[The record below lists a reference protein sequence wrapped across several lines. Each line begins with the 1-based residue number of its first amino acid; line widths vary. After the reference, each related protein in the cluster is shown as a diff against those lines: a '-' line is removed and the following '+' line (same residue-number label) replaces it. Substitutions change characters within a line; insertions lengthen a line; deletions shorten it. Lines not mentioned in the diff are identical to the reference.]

1 MLTLVRQSVPR
12 SLGETDSHAGDIGHW
27 LGMTGLIHVRTRRRI
42 GRFILYH
49 KEITMQT
56 VIDFINKHLYD
67 VFIPL
72 TALAVLRI
80 IVCLAQLKHIAA
92 LRKKKGTYHVVGHN
106 YTEIGA
112 WLGIL
117 VGFVL
122 VLATR
127 LWYVGLPLSVVLG
140 ILIGKLGKK
149 KGAELDAIYRDV
161 AWELKHE
168 AAAQA
173 AREAAS
179 HTLESGAAA
188 LEEHEENT
196 EDKGDTENG

>member
-27 LGMTGLIHVRTRRRI
+27 LGMTGLIHVRTRHRI

-67 VFIPL
+67 VM
-72 TALAVLRI
+72 
-80 IVCLAQLKHIAA
+80 KE
-92 LRKKKGTYHVVGHN
+92 K
-106 YTEIGA
+106 
-112 WLGIL
+112 
-117 VGFVL
+117 
-122 VLATR
+122 
-127 LWYVGLPLSVVLG
+127 
-140 ILIGKLGKK
+140 
-149 KGAELDAIYRDV
+149 DAIYRDV

-188 LEEHEENT
+188 LEEHEKNT

>member
-1 MLTLVRQSVPR
+1 
-12 SLGETDSHAGDIGHW
+12 
-27 LGMTGLIHVRTRRRI
+27 
-42 GRFILYH
+42 
-49 KEITMQT
+49 MQA

-67 VFIPL
+67 CFIPL
-72 TALAVLRI
+72 TALGVLRI
-80 IVCLAQLKHIAA
+80 GMCLAQLKRTGQI
-92 LRKKKGTYHVVGHN
+92 REKKGVYHAVGHN

-127 LWYVGLPLSVVLG
+127 LWYVGLPLSVALG
-140 ILIGKLGKK
+140 LLGGKLGKK

-173 AREAAS
+173 ARETAS

>member
-1 MLTLVRQSVPR
+1 
-12 SLGETDSHAGDIGHW
+12 
-27 LGMTGLIHVRTRRRI
+27 
-42 GRFILYH
+42 
-49 KEITMQT
+49 MQT

-67 VFIPL
+67 CFIPL

-80 IVCLAQLKHIAA
+80 GVCLAQLKRTAA
-92 LRKKKGTYHVVGHN
+92 LREKKGAYHAVGHN

-127 LWYVGLPLSVVLG
+127 LWYVGVPLSVVLG
-140 ILIGKLGKK
+140 ILVGKLGKK

-168 AAAQA
+168 AAAEA

-196 EDKGDTENG
+196 ENKGDTENG

>member
-1 MLTLVRQSVPR
+1 
-12 SLGETDSHAGDIGHW
+12 
-27 LGMTGLIHVRTRRRI
+27 
-42 GRFILYH
+42 
-49 KEITMQT
+49 MQA

-67 VFIPL
+67 CFIPL
-72 TALAVLRI
+72 TALGVLRI
-80 IVCLAQLKHIAA
+80 GMCLAQLKKTRQI
-92 LRKKKGTYHVVGHN
+92 REKKGVYHAVGHN

-140 ILIGKLGKK
+140 LLGGKLGKK

-173 AREAAS
+173 ARETAS

>member
-1 MLTLVRQSVPR
+1 
-12 SLGETDSHAGDIGHW
+12 
-27 LGMTGLIHVRTRRRI
+27 
-42 GRFILYH
+42 
-49 KEITMQT
+49 MQT

-80 IVCLAQLKHIAA
+80 VVCLAQLKHIAA
-92 LRKKKGTYHVVGHN
+92 LREKKGTYHVVGHN

-149 KGAELDAIYRDV
+149 KGVELDDIYRQV

-168 AAAQA
+168 AEAEA

-179 HTLESGAAA
+179 HTLEDGNTD
-188 LEEHEENT
+188 ETENT
-196 EDKGDTENG
+196 EDKGETENG